1 MTSAKVQRIR
11 DPVHN
16 LIEFGATT
24 NADQHQ
30 LEQVLWEVIK
40 TRPFQ
45 RLRRVKQLGFSE
57 LVFPGAT
64 HTRFAHSI
72 GVFHTARKL
81 TAAIDRSFDGRGYNP
96 QKCRVAMAAAMVHDL
111 GHGMFSHAFESVMKT
126 LGLAEARH
134 ERVSQ
139 RMIRETEIAGLLN
152 PLGGAFAEEVAS
164 LVGIKPPRDFY
175 DAIVASQFDADRLDY
190 MQRDRMMTGVGSGAA
205 DVEWL
210 LRNLEVENVPIAS
223 DDDAGGSVQTFVL
236 NQKAFHVAESYVLA
250 LFHLYPN
257 VYFHKATRGAE
268 KVFEALILRVFQLVR
283 EGHADK
289 TGLPGNHPLMAF
301 AVAPE
306 NLDRILDLDDTTL
319 WGALPMLA
327 EGSDVEVSALAL
339 KLRDRSLL
347 RCIDIWSMAAAELPP
362 ERREDSVGRRARLD
376 RIDKTCDRV
385 IERRAG
391 LSDALID
398 TYKRNPYERFQ
409 KADTVFN
416 QIHIKQ
422 PGGVRDMA
430 QLSAV
435 VASAEPFRICRA
447 YVSRGDTNTS
457 DVVRNIIRTECA
469 RAVSAENRVDPS
481 I

>member
-1 MTSAKVQRIR
+1 MSDKIQRIR
-11 DPVHN
+11 DPIHN
-16 LIEFGATT
+16 LIEFGATS
-24 NADQHQ
+24 NSDQYQ
-30 LEQVLWEVIK
+30 LEHALWKVIK

-81 TAAIDRSFDGRGYNP
+81 AAVINRSYGGVGYNSN
-96 QKCRVAMAAAMVHDL
+96 KCRVAMAAAMVHDL
-111 GHGMFSHAFESVMKT
+111 GHGMFSHAFESVMKSLDLSET
-126 LGLAEARH
+126 KH
-134 ERVSQ
+134 EFVSQ
-139 RMIRETEIAGLLN
+139 RMIRETEIAEILN
-152 PLGGAFAEEVAS
+152 DISSSFAEEVAA
-164 LVGIKPPRDFY
+164 LIAVKPPRDLY

-190 MQRDRMMTGVGSGAA
+190 MQRDRMMTGVGSSGV

-210 LRNLEVENVPIAS
+210 LQNLEIEDVPIAS
-223 DDDAGGSVQTFVL
+223 DDEQGGSVTTFVVGP
-236 NQKAFHVAESYVLA
+236 KAYHVAEGYVLA

-268 KVFEALILRVFQLVR
+268 KVFEALILRMLQLVR
-283 EGHADK
+283 DGHAVK
-289 TGLPGNHPLMAF
+289 TGLPNNHPLITF
-301 AVAPE
+301 AHEPQ

-327 EGSDVEVSALAL
+327 EAVDAEICGRAMQ
-339 KLRDRSLL
+339 LRDRGLL
-347 RCIDIWSMAAAELPP
+347 RCIDIWSMAAQELPP
-362 ERREDSVGRRARLD
+362 EKLEDR
-376 RIDKTCDRV
+376 
-385 IERRAG
+385 ERRRVWLNTVNAACDEVVRRKAEMPDVLFDG
-391 LSDALID
+391 
-398 TYKRNPYERFQ
+398 YKRNPYERFK

-430 QLSAV
+430 HLSAV

-447 YVSRGDTNTS
+447 YIKRDDTTTE
-457 DVVRNIIRTECA
+457 DVLRNIIRTFSGS
-469 RAVSAENRVDPS
+469 AVH
-481 I
+481 

>member
-1 MTSAKVQRIR
+1 MSGQKVYRIR

-16 LIEFGATT
+16 LIEFGNTR
-24 NADQHQ
+24 NADQYQ
-30 LEQVLWEVIK
+30 LEHILWEVIK

-81 TAAIDRSFDGRGYNP
+81 AAVIDRSVGGFDYKA

-111 GHGMFSHAFESVMKT
+111 GHGMFSHAFESVMKS
-126 LGLAEARH
+126 LGLTETKH

-139 RMIRETEIAGLLN
+139 RIIRDTEISVLLN
-152 PLGGAFAEEVAS
+152 QISESFAEEVAS
-164 LVGIKPPRDFY
+164 LVAIKPPRNFY

-190 MQRDRMMTGVGSGAA
+190 IQRDRLMSGVGSGAI

-210 LRNLEVENVPIAS
+210 LQNLEVEHVTVSS
-223 DDDAGGSVQTFVL
+223 DDDAGGSVQTFAL
-236 NQKAFHVAESYVLA
+236 SAKAYHVAESYVLA

-268 KVFEALILRVFQLVR
+268 KVFEALILKLFQLVR
-283 EGHADK
+283 EGNTAK
-289 TGLPGNHPLMAF
+289 TGLPANHPLISF
-301 AVAPE
+301 AITPE
-306 NLDRILDLDDTTL
+306 NLDRILDLDDATL
-319 WGALPMLA
+319 WGALPTLTEAMDNEISRLA
-327 EGSDVEVSALAL
+327 RQ
-339 KLRDRSLL
+339 LRDRRLL
-347 RCIDIWSMAAAELPP
+347 RCIDIWNMAAEELPP
-362 ERREDSVGRRARLD
+362 ERREDRGSRRARLG
-376 RIDKTCDRV
+376 RIDKACDRV
-385 IERRAG
+385 IELKAE
-391 LSDALID
+391 LPDALFD
-398 TYKRNPYERFQ
+398 TYSRNPYERFQ

-422 PGGVRDMA
+422 PGGIRDMA

-447 YVSRGDTNTS
+447 YIRRDDKNTET
-457 DVVRNIIRTECA
+457 VLRNIVRT
-469 RAVSAENRVDPS
+469 S
-481 I
+481 IGSRSDGEM

>member
-1 MTSAKVQRIR
+1 MTIHKVYRIR
-11 DPVHN
+11 DPIHD
-16 LIEFGATT
+16 LIEFGAPAT
-24 NADQHQ
+24 ADQHQ
-30 LEQVLWEVIK
+30 LEHVLWKVIN

-81 TAAIDRSFDGRGYNP
+81 TAAIERSVGGVGYNP
-96 QKCRVAMAAAMVHDL
+96 HKCRVAMAAAMVHDL
-111 GHGMFSHAFESVMKT
+111 GHGMFSHAFEGVMRS
-126 LGLAEARH
+126 LGRTDTKH

-139 RMIRETEIAGLLN
+139 RMIRETDIAELLN
-152 PLGGAFAEEVAS
+152 QITPSFAEEVAA
-164 LVGIKPPRDFY
+164 LVAIKPPRDFY

-223 DDDAGGSVQTFVL
+223 DDDAGGSVQTLVL
-236 NQKAFHVAESYVLA
+236 GPKAYHVAESYVLA
-250 LFHLYPN
+250 LFHLYPI

-283 EGHADK
+283 EDHAGK
-289 TGLPGNHPLMAF
+289 TGLPGNHPLITF
-301 AVAPE
+301 AAAME
-306 NLDRILDLDDTTL
+306 NLDRILDLDDTTF

-327 EGSDVEVSALAL
+327 EAEVPEVRRFAMQ
-339 KLRDRSLL
+339 LRDRNLL
-347 RCIDIWSMAAAELPP
+347 RCIDIGSMAAEELPP
-362 ERREDSVGRRARLD
+362 ERREDSGSRRARLD
-376 RIDKTCDRV
+376 RIDKACDRV
-385 IERRAG
+385 IERKAE
-391 LSDALID
+391 LPDALFD

-447 YVSRGDTNTS
+447 YVRRDDMHTEN
-457 DVVRNIIRTECA
+457 VLRNIVRTS
-469 RAVSAENRVDPS
+469 VGSATD
-481 I
+481 